1 MPPSSPE
8 PTQITPPVLRAWAL
22 PEPTGGKNA
31 RGSILVIGGS
41 SETLGA
47 VLLAA
52 EAALRAGAGKLQVA
66 TAESVAPLAATALP
80 EALVRALPQ
89 SSEGAIRAEAAD
101 AVRDLAEAA
110 DAVLIGPGMQDVEE
124 TQGFGDR
131 LLPHLTGPV
140 ALDALGLA
148 SVTADVHCLQH
159 LEARVVLTPNPTELA
174 IALHVEQEQ
183 LEDDPAG
190 ATLDLAGRA
199 NAAVG
204 LGGGTAWVAAP
215 DGRLWRDESGG
226 AGLGVSGSG
235 DVRAGLVAGLLG
247 RGADPGQGAVW
258 GSRLHRRAGG
268 AARVGAA
275 GWGSPLHGRAGE
287 RLAATIG
294 RLGFLARELP
304 YQIPAVID

>member
-1 MPPSSPE
+1 MPPSRPE
-8 PTQITPPVLRAWAL
+8 AALITPPLLREWAL

-41 SETLGA
+41 SQTLGA

-66 TAESVAPLAATALP
+66 TAESVAPFAATALP
-80 EALVRALPQ
+80 EALVQALPQ
-89 SSEGAIRAEAAD
+89 SDGGAIRAEAAD
-101 AVRDLAEAA
+101 VVRELAEAA

-124 TQGFGDR
+124 TLGFGDR

-148 SVTADVHCLQH
+148 SVTADVQCLRH

-174 IALHVEQEQ
+174 IALHVEEDE
-183 LEDDPAG
+183 LEEDPA
-190 ATLDLAGRA
+190 AAARELAKRA

-204 LGGGTAWVAAP
+204 LGGAISWIAAP
-215 DGRLWRDESGG
+215 DGRVWRDESGG
-226 AGLGVSGSG
+226 AGLGVSGAG
-235 DVRAGLVAGLLG
+235 DVRAGIVAGLLA
-247 RGADPGQGAVW
+247 RGADPVQAAVW
-258 GSRLHRRAGG
+258 GSH
-268 AARVGAA
+268 
-275 GWGSPLHGRAGE
+275 LHGRAGE

-304 YQIPAVID
+304 VQIPQVIDEIAL